1 MTTVRSRADDDGLP
15 LAEWKRIDTL
25 CSSFEAAWAAGERP
39 DPARFLEGIQGPAG
53 DRLFRELLAIDVET
67 RRNRGE
73 APQAPEYRER
83 FPDHTEAIDATFASM
98 TKDGPTLPSLLAR
111 GARGRRTLAANGS
124 TFGAAGANL
133 APAELNSV
141 VVAALKSAGYEVL
154 GELGR
159 GGMGVVYLAR
169 KIALNRLC
177 ALKMILAGGHAGT
190 VARRGSGPRPRPSPG
205 CGIPTSC
212 RFITSARWKVCPISN
227 WKTCRAEVSTRH
239 STARPG
245 HPPWRRHWSR
255 TQPGP
260 LPKPMTW
267 GSSTAT

>member
-111 GARGRRTLAANGS
+111 
-124 TFGAAGANL
+124 
-133 APAELNSV
+133 APAAVEPWPP
-141 VVAALKSAGYEVL
+141 
-154 GELGR
+154 
-159 GGMGVVYLAR
+159 
-169 KIALNRLC
+169 
-177 ALKMILAGGHAGT
+177 T
-190 VARRGSGPRPRPSPG
+190 DRPS
-205 CGIPTSC
+205 
-212 RFITSARWKVCPISN
+212 
-227 WKTCRAEVSTRH
+227 
-239 STARPG
+239 ARPG
-245 HPPWRRHWSR
+245 PTWHRPSSIRSLSRHSSR
-255 TQPGP
+255 PVTKCSVSWAEAGWAWCISPAR
-260 LPKPMTW
+260 
-267 GSSTAT
+267 SR